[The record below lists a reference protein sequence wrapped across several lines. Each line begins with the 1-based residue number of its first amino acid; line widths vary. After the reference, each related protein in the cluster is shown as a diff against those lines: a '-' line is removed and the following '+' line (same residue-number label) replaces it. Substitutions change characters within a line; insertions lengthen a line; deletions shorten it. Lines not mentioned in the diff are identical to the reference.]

1 MEENTVHP
9 MQLMPRK
16 TKPSTT
22 STRLSTHMKKPTLN
36 WGNMAASS
44 TDRPEVPPKAKWLGL
59 LNQTMPRAV
68 RIRPTFSRTKKE
80 RFASSFSFLKASLT
94 KSIIIPF
101 LIGRLRQ
108 GAQSARKAR
117 ELWDTS

>member
-16 TKPSTT
+16 RKPSTT

-44 TDRPEVPPKAKWLGL
+44 TDRPDVPPKAKWLGV
-59 LNQTMPRAV
+59 LNQTMPRARQDQPHV
-68 RIRPTFSRTKKE
+68 QQQEKGEVCDQF
-80 RFASSFSFLKASLT
+80 F
-94 KSIIIPF
+94 PF
-101 LIGRLRQ
+101 
-108 GAQSARKAR
+108 
-117 ELWDTS
+117 